1 MLPWWTSSKR
11 NKNNKSRRGVSF
23 TRRLYNTEVRRI
35 LPYDLSHFP
44 LSLGDTELPVT
55 GGEHEIVQNA
65 TGMLQNATPRLRW
78 REGPQRKARSERQR
92 TKGKTVTKVSF
103 FEASLRHQTSY
114 ALVTQLAAKKK
125 GRKSQVAAI
134 PHHLPRTTYKGKQM
148 LVLKM
153 VPANPVARPGLNKW
167 FL

>member
-35 LPYDLSHFP
+35 LPYDLSRFP

-78 REGPQRKARSERQR
+78 RERPQRKARSERQR
-92 TKGKTVTKVSF
+92 TKGKTVTKSSF
-103 FEASLRHQTSY
+103 LRSVLETSNF
-114 ALVTQLAAKKK
+114 LCPCHPTGCKKK
-125 GRKSQVAAI
+125 DENLKSLPFLI
-134 PHHLPRTTYKGKQM
+134 ICLGPHIKVNRCLS
-148 LVLKM
+148 
-153 VPANPVARPGLNKW
+153 
-167 FL
+167 